1 MDLMRVWPRRHC
13 PSCGGIARRTHGPVN
28 PTGAVLA
35 VSSELAGWAGLLVGA
50 IVASALGTA
59 TGVAVGIGVGTALDA
74 GWFAVIIRFE
84 RKHVICEC
92 MDCKRQLPL
101 GQFLRRSNAKRTTS

>member
-1 MDLMRVWPRRHC
+1 M
-13 PSCGGIARRTHGPVN
+13 N

-59 TGVAVGIGVGTALDA
+59 TGVAVGIGVGTALYA
-74 GWFAVIIRFE
+74 GWFAAIIRFE
-84 RKHVICEC
+84 RKHVVCEC